1 MYEDEETTKLM
12 HTMMIGQDNDED
24 DDILENIEEFEESLD
39 YLDID
44 DEKKKEMK
52 NLCKEIKRETNE
64 KTRSYLFD
72 LLQKELN

>member
-12 HTMMIGQDNDED
+12 HTMMIDQDSEED
-24 DDILENIEEFEESLD
+24 IVENIEEFEDRLD

-44 DEKKKEMK
+44 DEKKKELRH
-52 NLCKEIKRETNE
+52 LCQEIKKEEDE

>member
-12 HTMMIGQDNDED
+12 HTMMIDQDNEEED
-24 DDILENIEEFEESLD
+24 IIENIEEFEDRLD

-44 DEKKKEMK
+44 SEKKKEMRH
-52 NLCKEIKRETNE
+52 LCQEIKKEEDE